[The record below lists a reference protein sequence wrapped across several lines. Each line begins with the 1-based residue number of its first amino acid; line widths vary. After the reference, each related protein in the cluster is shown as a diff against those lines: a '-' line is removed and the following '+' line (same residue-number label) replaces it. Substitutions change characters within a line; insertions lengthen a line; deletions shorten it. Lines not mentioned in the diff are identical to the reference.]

1 MHAVGEMENVNMQIT
16 QYQGLLRVNDK
27 QNLGEGLFCYLKME
41 EKY

>member
-27 QNLGEGLFCYLKME
+27 QNLGGLFCYFKVE